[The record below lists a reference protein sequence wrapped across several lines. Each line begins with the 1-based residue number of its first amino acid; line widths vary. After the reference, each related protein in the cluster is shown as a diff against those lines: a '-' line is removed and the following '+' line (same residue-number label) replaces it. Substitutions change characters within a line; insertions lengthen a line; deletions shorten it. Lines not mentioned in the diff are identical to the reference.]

1 MVAGQELGD
10 TDDVA
15 EPGLSLLRS
24 GPRPTQKGSRGSAH
38 GVAGSG
44 GSWEPGSVDGDDC
57 GAGPPT
63 DLGGRAGGLEGVT
76 HYVHPAAE
84 VEDNM
89 PRFDSVNG

>member
-1 MVAGQELGD
+1 M
-10 TDDVA
+10 
-15 EPGLSLLRS
+15 
-24 GPRPTQKGSRGSAH
+24 

-63 DLGGRAGGLEGVT
+63 DLGGRAGGLEGVSQ
-76 HYVHPAAE
+76 YVHPAVE

-89 PRFDSVNG
+89 PRFDSVNGHLGGRDSTQCGGRGHDRISQQRPR